1 MPAMAA
7 ERPVR
12 IANFSGFYGD
22 RKGAARALLDGPDP
36 IDVLTGDYLAEL
48 TMLILWK
55 ARQKDE
61 SKGYATT
68 FLHELAGILE
78 TCLTRGV
85 RVVVNAGGLNPRG
98 LADEVATLAARLG
111 LQPRVAVVEGDD
123 LAGRIDA
130 LVASGVSFRHLDT
143 GRPLAEAPAAPVTAN
158 AYLGAWGI
166 AAALEAG
173 ADIVLTGRVTDA
185 SLAVGPAA
193 WWHGWGREDWD
204 RLAGAVVAGHII
216 ECGPQTTGGN
226 YSFAAELPDWRYPG
240 FPIAEVAADGSSV
253 ITKQPGTGGLV
264 SVGTVTAQL
273 LYEIASPAYANP
285 DVVAH
290 FDTIRLEPAGPDR
303 VAVSGVSGSP
313 PPDTLKVAINY
324 PGGYRNAMTMVITG
338 LEPER
343 KAAQAEAMLLEVLGG
358 REQFEEFSAELVETG
373 RADAATNSEATS
385 LLRITVRDA
394 DREKVGRR
402 FSDAVVAL
410 ALASYS
416 GFYTTT
422 PPQNEQ
428 AYGVYWP
435 SAVPASA
442 VEHTVRLP
450 DGSMLTIPPTDGVT
464 WREPGP
470 DGDGGADAGAGA
482 ASASAVAS
490 AVASAPADADTDAV
504 EAPLGRLC
512 GARSGDKGGN
522 ANIGVWARDDAAFAW
537 LESYLTAGRVRALL
551 GAEAAG
557 LEVRRYRLANLRAL
571 NFVVVGI
578 LGAGV
583 AASGR
588 YDPQAKG
595 LGEYLRSRTV
605 PIPKRLL

>member
-1 MPAMAA
+1 VTVDR
-7 ERPVR
+7 RPVR

-22 RKGAARALLDGPDP
+22 RRGAARALLDGPDP

-61 SKGYATT
+61 RKGYATT
-68 FLHELAGILE
+68 FLDELAGILE

-85 RVVVNAGGLNPRG
+85 RVVTNAGGLNPRG
-98 LADEVATLAARLG
+98 LAGEVAALAARLG

-123 LAGRIDA
+123 LAGRIGA
-130 LVASGVSFRHLDT
+130 LGADGLAFEHLDT
-143 GRPLAEAPAAPVTAN
+143 GRPLAEAPAPPVTAN
-158 AYLGAWGI
+158 AYLGGWGI
-166 AAALEAG
+166 AAALDAG

-193 WWHGWGREDWD
+193 WWHGWERGDWD

-226 YSFAAELPDWRYPG
+226 YSFAAELSDARYPG
-240 FPIAEVAADGSSV
+240 FPIAEVAADGASV

-290 FDTIRLEPAGPDR
+290 FDTIRLSQAGPDR
-303 VAVSGVSGSP
+303 VAVSGVSGRP
-313 PPDTLKVAINY
+313 PPDTLKVAVNY
-324 PGGYRNAMTMVITG
+324 PGGFRNSMTMVITG
-338 LEPER
+338 LDPVR

-358 REQFEEFSAELVETG
+358 PEQFEELSAELVETG
-373 RADAATNSEATS
+373 RVDAATNSEATS

-422 PPQNEQ
+422 PPQTAS

-435 SAVPASA
+435 TLIPAA
-442 VEHTVRLP
+442 MVTHTVVLP
-450 DGSMLTIPPTDGVT
+450 DGGTLTIPPTAGGA
-464 WREPGP
+464 WREPPPDPDPDPDPAAPGP
-470 DGDGGADAGAGA
+470 GT
-482 ASASAVAS
+482 
-490 AVASAPADADTDAV
+490 ADADAATVD
-504 EAPLGRLC
+504 APLGRVC

-522 ANIGVWARDDAAFAW
+522 ANLGVWGRDDAAFEW
-537 LESYLTAGRVRALL
+537 LSSYLTAGRVRDLL
-551 GAEAAG
+551 GAEAAE
-557 LEVRRYRLANLRAL
+557 LEVRRYVLANLRAL
-571 NFVVVGI
+571 NFVVVGL

-583 AASGR
+583 AASRR